1 MQGCVVVEPFLCRC
15 LREHQR
21 QGVQFMY
28 ECVTG
33 LVRGLLVL
41 RVALPVPAACSVY
54 SFRLLTT
61 PLLPIAATDSRV
73 AIRAILFTH

>member
-1 MQGCVVVEPFLCRC
+1 VVVEPFLCRC

-33 LVRGLLVL
+33 LVCSP
-41 RVALPVPAACSVY
+41 RVVHVACVTVSAH
-54 SFRLLTT
+54 S
-61 PLLPIAATDSRV
+61 
-73 AIRAILFTH
+73 ILGTHTQTFTHSLILSLFLSPSLSVCPRPQLAD